1 MFFDISFEIGL
12 WNAWLFMIW
21 IILFPILSSFII
33 KNKNKSRRVSVSV
46 PVKFE
51 KTLNWLSMFAVIFGF
66 IYSIFLPLNFVSIL
80 FYFGLSIFIIGFLI
94 SILIIN
100 IIKNTSVNKPL
111 VKGPYRFS
119 RHPIYLSHFLILF
132 SIFLMT
138 ISWIF
143 LIILFIV
150 LIHIFIVIP
159 AEEKFCIDK
168 FGEEYIKY
176 CENTPRWFGLH
187 KNR

>member
-21 IILFPILSSFII
+21 IILFPIISSFII
-33 KNKNKSRRVSVSV
+33 KNKNKSKRVSVSV

-51 KTLNWLSMFAVIFGF
+51 KLLNKLSMFAVIFGF
-66 IYSIFLPLNFVSIL
+66 IYSIFLPLNFDSIL
-80 FYFGLSIFIIGFLI
+80 FYFGLSIFIIGFSL

-100 IIKNTSVNKPL
+100 TIKHTNINKPL
-111 VKGPYRFS
+111 VKGPYRYS
-119 RHPIYLSHFLILF
+119 RHPIYLSHFLILL
-132 SIFLMT
+132 SICLMT

-150 LIHIFIVIP
+150 LIHIVIVVP

-168 FGEEYIKY
+168 FGDEYKNYIEK
-176 CENTPRWFGLH
+176 TSRWFGI
-187 KNR
+187 K